1 MRTEEPITL
10 ATWSGN
16 IVYNGIEPRT
26 GVVDQVNNFSV
37 LVQGSLPA
45 QRLQLALKIGE
56 AELVSIS

>member
-1 MRTEEPITL
+1 M
-10 ATWSGN
+10 
-16 IVYNGIEPRT
+16 YNGIEPRT